1 MDLATYAVRQMEDVR
16 SGLGGVLE
24 GVTAAEWVSAP
35 APGQNPIGFT
45 AWHLPSIQDWAL
57 HTWMRNID
65 PVRMRPEWV
74 AKGMS
79 QSFLPIGMG
88 LDDAFAIARATRPED
103 VIAYAD
109 AVLDAAREFLAT
121 FKPDDFDRLP
131 PNRDH
136 LVDSRYNYPGYLD

>member
-1 MDLATYAVRQMEDVR
+1 
-16 SGLGGVLE
+16 
-24 GVTAAEWVSAP
+24 
-35 APGQNPIGFT
+35 
-45 AWHLPSIQDWAL
+45 
-57 HTWMRNID
+57 NID

-88 LDDAFAIARATRPED
+88 LDDAFAIAGATRPED
-103 VIAYAD
+103 VVAYAD

-136 LVDSRYNYPGYLD
+136 LVDSRYNYPGYLDEVSDMYEQPFWRLFAGACTGHCRGHLGEIELGLAMLRA